1 MIKDLSFDI
10 SNPKFTMQVT
20 TNYEGDAFHC
30 VIFDSNGKHHD
41 TQGLNQFADL
51 YNLILITENDLS

>member
-20 TNYEGDAFHC
+20 ANYEGATFHC
-30 VIFDSNGKHHD
+30 VIFDSNGDHHD
-41 TQGLNQFADL
+41 TQGLDRFADL
-51 YNLILITENDLS
+51 YKLILTTENDLS